1 MAPSRPS
8 STILEE
14 LLVIVLHEEDS
25 SAMNHSLILLG

>member
-14 LLVIVLHEEDS
+14 LLVIILHEEDS
-25 SAMNHSLILLG
+25 SVMNLSVITI